1 MYPSAYCQDC
11 YALCLTCLTSCSY
24 FWAQAWAILSAH
36 KRAFEEEEYLTSDLE
51 RRNKDRLKLF
61 ALFDIAKQESLLYW
75 AYKDDYDMRVAEVSN
90 IMAQINIARCV
101 VATVAPV
108 RPAALPYRR
117 GVAAVAMFG
126 VRRLQFD
133 EHSVV

>member
-1 MYPSAYCQDC
+1 VNSSALYCPSPAH
-11 YALCLTCLTSCSY
+11 LLLLFGT
-24 FWAQAWAILSAH
+24 QAWAILSAH

-90 IMAQINIARCV
+90 IMALMSIAWCV
-101 VATVAPV
+101 VSDSCAV
-108 RPAALPYRR
+108 RSTALPYR
-117 GVAAVAMFG
+117 
-126 VRRLQFD
+126 
-133 EHSVV
+133 